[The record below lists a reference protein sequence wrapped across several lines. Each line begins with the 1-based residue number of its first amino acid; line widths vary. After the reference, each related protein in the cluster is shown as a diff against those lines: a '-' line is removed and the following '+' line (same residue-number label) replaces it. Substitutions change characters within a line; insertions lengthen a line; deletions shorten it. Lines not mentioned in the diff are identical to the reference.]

1 MEVSQKPETS
11 QKLTMATD
19 VHYWVLKNAT
29 SMVLYLGIEDK
40 IAAWLK

>member
-19 VHYWVLKNAT
+19 VHYWVLK
-29 SMVLYLGIEDK
+29 MVLYLGIEDK